1 MDGSYVC
8 NLGFIVIAY
17 VPGGLN
23 MEKTLIK
30 NAKIYDGSGESPF
43 IGDVLIEGER
53 IVRLA
58 ASIPAESEFQVVD
71 LNGLSLA
78 PGFID
83 AHSHN
88 DWFALRTES
97 MQYFA
102 PFIKQG
108 ITTFVSG
115 NCGLAAT
122 GFADN
127 TAHKERIGG
136 GLFSFKDCA
145 EPKGQVKD
153 FLEAVDGSIPGNIAV
168 LAGHCTA
175 RASVSGSVNRKL
187 TEKEEKEMLD
197 ILEQALQQGAA
208 GISLGLMYDPGLY
221 ADKEELKKVAQL
233 CEKYDRPLTVHPR
246 ANSAVSMS
254 YPELLGRSHLLRAVD
269 ELEEVV
275 SGTKTKLHYSHAIFV
290 GRRSFKDKDAFLE
303 IVDRLRKQGI
313 DIMFDIYNET
323 LGVSV
328 ITVILPAWY
337 QAMTPEERNRPLVRA
352 KLSLLV
358 YASSLLLGF
367 GFKDIEIAYI
377 GEGYEKYEG
386 KSVHQI
392 AKEEGISD
400 LAAYLMLCEKSNFQ
414 GRVNMGPYTTPEI
427 ISQFEK
433 DPRCLYMTDAWVEDH
448 GVQNPA
454 IYDCFPKFLRDALLG
469 TGDSIEKTVQRMT
482 GATADRFNLRERGYI
497 RPGYYAD
504 LTVFCEEELK
514 NAIPDQKK
522 SFGIRRVWINGKAV
536 LDEETL
542 NQELAKTCGKAIF
555 I

>member
-1 MDGSYVC
+1 MG
-8 NLGFIVIAY
+8 
-17 VPGGLN
+17 
-23 MEKTLIK
+23 KTLIK
-30 NAKIYDGSGESPF
+30 NAKIYDGSGKPAF
-43 IGDVLIEGER
+43 FGDVLIEGEH
-53 IVRLA
+53 IVQLA
-58 ASIPAESEFQVVD
+58 ASIPVESEFEVVD
-71 LNGLSLA
+71 LKGLSLA

-88 DWFALRTES
+88 DWFALRKEP
-97 MQYFA
+97 MKYFA

-122 GFADN
+122 GFADD
-127 TAHKERIGG
+127 TSFKEKIGG
-136 GLFSFKDCA
+136 GLFSFKECA

-153 FLEAVDGSIPGNIAV
+153 FLETVDGKLPGNLAV

-187 TEKEEKEMLD
+187 TEKEEKEMLN

-269 ELEEVV
+269 ELADVV

-290 GRRSFKDKDAFLE
+290 GRRSFKDKAEFLE
-303 IVDRLRKQGI
+303 IVERLRKQGI
-313 DIMFDIYNET
+313 DMMFDIYNET

-337 QAMTPEERNRPLVRA
+337 QAMTPEERKKPLVRA
-352 KLSLLV
+352 KLSILV
-358 YASSLLLGF
+358 QASSLLLGF

-392 AKEEGISD
+392 AKEEGMSD

-433 DPRCLYMTDAWVEDH
+433 DPRCLYMTDAWVEDY

-454 IYDCFPKFLRDALLG
+454 IYDCFPKFLQDALLG
-469 TGDSIEKTVQRMT
+469 TGDSMENTIARMT
-482 GATADRFNLRERGYI
+482 GATAERFNLRERGYI

-514 NAIPDQKK
+514 KAIPNQKK
-522 SFGIRRVWINGKAV
+522 SFGIHRVWINGKAV
-536 LDEETL
+536 LNGETL

>member
-1 MDGSYVC
+1 
-8 NLGFIVIAY
+8 
-17 VPGGLN
+17 

-30 NAKIYDGSGESPF
+30 NAKIYDGSGKPAF
-43 IGDVLIEGER
+43 FGDVLIEGER
-53 IVRLA
+53 IVQIA
-58 ASIPAESEFQVVD
+58 ASIPVESEFEVVD
-71 LNGLSLA
+71 LEGLSLA

-88 DWFALRTES
+88 DWFALRGEPVK
-97 MQYFA
+97 YFA

-122 GFADN
+122 GFADD
-127 TAHKERIGG
+127 TVYEDRIGG
-136 GLFSFKDCA
+136 GLFSFKDCVK
-145 EPKGQVKD
+145 PKGQVKD
-153 FLEAVDGSIPGNIAV
+153 FLEAVDGNIPGNIAV

-221 ADKEELKKVAQL
+221 ADKEELKKVARL

-269 ELEEVV
+269 ELADVV

-290 GRRSFKDKDAFLE
+290 GRRSFKDKDGFLE

-313 DIMFDIYNET
+313 DMMFDIYNET

-337 QAMTPEERNRPLVRA
+337 QAMTPEERKRPLVRA
-352 KLSLLV
+352 KLSVLV

-392 AKEEGISD
+392 AKEEGMSD

-433 DPRCLYMTDAWVEDH
+433 DPHCLYMTDAWVEDY

-454 IYDCFPKFLRDALLG
+454 IYDCFPKFLQDALLG
-469 TGDSIEKTVQRMT
+469 TGDSMENTIHRMT
-482 GATADRFNLRERGYI
+482 GATAERFNLRKRGYI

-514 NAIPDQKK
+514 NAIPNQKK
-522 SFGIRRVWINGKAV
+522 SFGIHRVWINGKAV
-536 LDEETL
+536 LNGEALD
-542 NQELAKTCGKAIF
+542 QELTKTSGKAIF
-555 I
+555 V

>member
-1 MDGSYVC
+1 
-8 NLGFIVIAY
+8 
-17 VPGGLN
+17 
-23 MEKTLIK
+23 MEKLLIK
-30 NAKIYDGSGESPF
+30 NAKIYDGSGDAPF
-43 IGDVLIEGER
+43 MGDVLIRGER
-53 IVRLA
+53 IAQLA
-58 ASIPAESEFQVVD
+58 ASIPVESDFKVVD

-88 DWFALRTES
+88 DWFALREDPLK
-97 MQYFA
+97 YFA
-102 PFIKQG
+102 PFIRQG

-122 GFADN
+122 GFADD
-127 TAHKERIGG
+127 TSHKDKIGG
-136 GLFSFKDCA
+136 GLFSFAHCR
-145 EPKGQVKD
+145 EPKGQVRD
-153 FLEAVDGSIPGNIAV
+153 FLETVDGRIPCNLAV

-175 RASVSGSVNRKL
+175 RASVSGSANRKL
-187 TEKEEKEMLD
+187 TEEEEKEMLA

-221 ADKEELKKVAQL
+221 ANTEELKKIAQL
-233 CEKYDRPLTVHPR
+233 CEKYNRPLTVHPR

-269 ELEEVV
+269 DLADIVT
-275 SGTKTKLHYSHAIFV
+275 GTKTKLHYSHAIFV
-290 GRRSFKDKDAFLE
+290 GRRSFKDKDEFLE
-303 IVDRLRKQGI
+303 IVDRLRGQGI
-313 DIMFDIYNET
+313 DMMFDIYNET

-337 QAMTPEERNRPLVRA
+337 QAMTPEERKKPLVRA

-377 GEGYEKYEG
+377 GEGYQKYEG
-386 KSVHQI
+386 KSIHQI
-392 AKEEGISD
+392 AKEERMSD

-433 DPRCLYMTDAWVEDH
+433 DPRCLYMTDAWVEDY

-469 TGDSIEKTVQRMT
+469 TGDVLEKTISRMT
-482 GATADRFNLRERGYI
+482 GATAERFQLCDRGYI

-514 NAIPDQKK
+514 SAIPNRKQ
-522 SFGIRRVWINGKAV
+522 SFGIRKVWINGKAV
-536 LDEETL
+536 LDGETL
-542 NQELAKTCGKAIF
+542 DPELTKTSGKSIQVCASTPKEA
-555 I
+555 

>member
-1 MDGSYVC
+1 M
-8 NLGFIVIAY
+8 
-17 VPGGLN
+17 
-23 MEKTLIK
+23 KRTLIK
-30 NAKIYDGSGESPF
+30 NAKIYDGSGSPAF
-43 IGDVLIEGER
+43 IGDVLIEGDR
-53 IVRLA
+53 IAQVA
-58 ASIPAESEFQVVD
+58 SSIPEENEFEVVD
-71 LNGLSLA
+71 INGRSLA

-88 DWFALRTES
+88 DWFALRKEAIK
-97 MQYFA
+97 YFE

-122 GFADN
+122 GFSDD
-127 TAHKERIGG
+127 TLHKEKIGG
-136 GLFSFKDCA
+136 GLFSFEGCT
-145 EPKGQVKD
+145 ESKGQVKD
-153 FLEAVDGSIPGNIAV
+153 FLETIDGRVPCNLAV

-175 RASVSGSVNRKL
+175 RASASGSVNRKL
-187 TEKEEKEMLD
+187 TTEEEKEMLD

-221 ADKEELKKVAQL
+221 ADKEELKKIAQL

-246 ANSAVSMS
+246 ASSAVSMS
-254 YPELLGRSHLLRAVD
+254 YPELLGRSHLLRALD
-269 ELEEVV
+269 ELADVV
-275 SGTKTKLHYSHAIFV
+275 TGTKTKLHYSHAIFV
-290 GRRSFKDKDAFLE
+290 GRRSFKDKDEFLA
-303 IVDRLRKQGI
+303 IVGRLREQGI
-313 DIMFDIYNET
+313 DMMFDIYNET

-337 QAMTPEERNRPLVRA
+337 QAMTPEERKKPLVRA
-352 KLSLLV
+352 KLSVLV

-392 AKEEGISD
+392 AKEEGMSD

-433 DPRCLYMTDAWVEDH
+433 DPCCLYMTDAWVEDY

-454 IYDCFPKFLRDALLG
+454 IYDCFPKFLQDALLG
-469 TGDSIEKTVQRMT
+469 KGDTLPKTIARMT
-482 GATADRFNLRERGYI
+482 GATAERFNLRERGFI

-504 LTVFCEEELK
+504 LTAFCEEELK
-514 NAIPDQKK
+514 NAVPNQKK
-522 SFGIRRVWINGKAV
+522 SFGICKVWINGTAV
-536 LDEETL
+536 LDGETIDP
-542 NQELAKTCGKAIF
+542 ELTKTSGRAIRV
-555 I
+555 

>member
-1 MDGSYVC
+1 
-8 NLGFIVIAY
+8 
-17 VPGGLN
+17 

-30 NAKIYDGSGESPF
+30 NAKIYDGSGKPAF
-43 IGDVLIEGER
+43 FGDVLIEGER
-53 IVRLA
+53 IVQIA
-58 ASIPAESEFQVVD
+58 ASIPVESEFEVVD
-71 LNGLSLA
+71 LEGLSLA

-88 DWFALRTES
+88 DWFALRGEPVK
-97 MQYFA
+97 YFA

-122 GFADN
+122 GFADD
-127 TAHKERIGG
+127 TVYEDRIGG
-136 GLFSFKDCA
+136 GLFSFKDCVK
-145 EPKGQVKD
+145 PKGQVKD
-153 FLEAVDGSIPGNIAV
+153 FLEAVDGNIPGNIAV

-221 ADKEELKKVAQL
+221 ADKEELKKVARL

-269 ELEEVV
+269 ELADVV

-290 GRRSFKDKDAFLE
+290 GRRSFKDKDGFLE

-313 DIMFDIYNET
+313 DMMFDIYNET

-337 QAMTPEERNRPLVRA
+337 QAMTPEERKRPLVRA
-352 KLSLLV
+352 KLSVLV

-392 AKEEGISD
+392 AKEEGMSD

-433 DPRCLYMTDAWVEDH
+433 DPHCLYMTDAWVEDY

-454 IYDCFPKFLRDALLG
+454 IYDCFPKFLQDALLG
-469 TGDSIEKTVQRMT
+469 TGDSMENTIHRMT
-482 GATADRFNLRERGYI
+482 GATAERFNLRERGYI

-514 NAIPDQKK
+514 NAIPNQKK
-522 SFGIRRVWINGKAV
+522 SFGIHRVWINGKAV
-536 LDEETL
+536 LNGETL
-542 NQELAKTCGKAIF
+542 DQELTKTSGKSIF
-555 I
+555 V

>member
-1 MDGSYVC
+1 
-8 NLGFIVIAY
+8 
-17 VPGGLN
+17 

-30 NAKIYDGSGESPF
+30 NAKIYDGSGKPAF
-43 IGDVLIEGER
+43 FGDVLIEGER
-53 IVRLA
+53 IVQIA
-58 ASIPAESEFQVVD
+58 ASIPVESEFEVVD
-71 LNGLSLA
+71 LEGLSLA

-88 DWFALRTES
+88 DWFALRGEPVK
-97 MQYFA
+97 YFA

-108 ITTFVSG
+108 ITMFVSG

-122 GFADN
+122 GFADD
-127 TAHKERIGG
+127 TVYEDRIGG
-136 GLFSFKDCA
+136 GLFSFKDCVK
-145 EPKGQVKD
+145 PKGQVKD
-153 FLEAVDGSIPGNIAV
+153 FLEAVDGNIPGNIAV

-221 ADKEELKKVAQL
+221 ADKEELKKVARL

-269 ELEEVV
+269 ELADVV

-290 GRRSFKDKDAFLE
+290 GRRSFKDKDGFLE

-313 DIMFDIYNET
+313 DMMFDIYNET

-337 QAMTPEERNRPLVRA
+337 QAMTPEERKKPLVRA
-352 KLSLLV
+352 KLSILV

-386 KSVHQI
+386 KSVHRI
-392 AKEEGISD
+392 AKEEGMSD

-469 TGDSIEKTVQRMT
+469 TGDTMEKTVARMT
-482 GATADRFNLRERGYI
+482 GATAERFNLRDRGYI

-504 LTVFCEEELK
+504 LTVFSEEELK
-514 NAIPDQKK
+514 SAIPNQKK
-522 SFGIRRVWINGKAV
+522 SFGIRKVWINGKSV
-536 LDEETL
+536 LDGEML
-542 NQELAKTCGKAIF
+542 DQELAKTSGKAMRV
-555 I
+555 